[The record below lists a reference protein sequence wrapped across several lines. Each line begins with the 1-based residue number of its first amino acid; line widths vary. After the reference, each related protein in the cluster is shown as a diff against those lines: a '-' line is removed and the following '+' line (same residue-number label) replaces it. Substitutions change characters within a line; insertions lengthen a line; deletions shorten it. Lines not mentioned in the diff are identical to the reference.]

1 MMSPI
6 VIGAGGRG
14 TRMEEL
20 TQETPKHLLPVLGKP
35 FLSHVLDRVRQAG
48 FQQIIVVVGYRGD
61 AIRAFVSAM
70 PDVTVADQFA
80 AFGEQRYGT
89 AVAVQAA
96 ARLVG
101 NVPFVY
107 LMGDNLYS
115 ATDLQTFGGAH
126 GSCIGGM
133 EHPEP
138 QRFGVLETSGDRLVR
153 IVEKP
158 EHPSGTLINV
168 GLYRFT
174 PDVFPVVEKLPPSG
188 RGEFEITDAVNVL
201 AQSGTVRVVRL
212 RGTWHDFSRPGDI
225 PRVEAYLRHS
235 HGNVP
240 PR

>member
-1 MMSPI
+1 MSPI
-6 VIGAGGRG
+6 VIGAAGRG
-14 TRMEEL
+14 TRMKEL

-35 FLSHVLDRVRQAG
+35 FLSYVLDRVRQAG
-48 FQQIIVVVGYRGD
+48 FQRIIIIVGYHGD

-70 PDVTVADQFA
+70 PDVTVVDQFS

-89 AVAVQAA
+89 AVAVHAA
-96 ARLVG
+96 VRAVG
-101 NVPFVY
+101 NSPFVY

-115 ATDLQTFGGAH
+115 VVDVQAFAAAD

-138 QRFGVLETSGDRLVR
+138 QRFGVLETDGDRLVR

-158 EHPSGTLINV
+158 EHPSGNLINV

-174 PDVFPVVEKLPPSG
+174 PDVFPVVEKLSPSR
-188 RGEFEITDAVNVL
+188 RGEFEITDAVNAL
-201 AQSGTVRVVRL
+201 AQSGTVRVVRI
-212 RGTWHDFSRPGDI
+212 RGTWHDFSRPDDI